1 MPALTIPDLP
11 EPVYRRLR
19 ERADRHRRSLDA
31 EAAALLEMALPPPTS
46 DPDDDPFIAEAEAAD
61 AWFDG
66 PLPDL
71 IAEGK
76 RAGRKYE
83 DDLPPHLKP
92 EEPSEANGSDATS
105 PGDHAGE
112 R

>member
-31 EAAALLEMALPPPTS
+31 EAAALIEAALPPPMS
-46 DPDDDPFIAEAEAAD
+46 EDGPFIAEAEAAH
-61 AWFDG
+61 ALFPE

-83 DDLPPHLKP
+83 DDLPPHMKI
-92 EEPSEANGSDATS
+92 EAPIEDDRDGVGPTD
-105 PGDHAGE
+105 DHAGG